1 MKNMYYDI
9 TSFTFE
15 DDQFALEN
23 IELNRH
29 LFDKIESNRI
39 DLINFGNRN
48 GIFIARYATHDAF
61 LRGRAVSQQIFGT
74 LVGNQAVDIDTLQW
88 HEGQAFITL

>member
-1 MKNMYYDI
+1 MSIMYYDI

-15 DDQFALEN
+15 DDKSNLEN
-23 IELNRH
+23 IKLNRH
-29 LFDKIESNRI
+29 LFDKIESNRA

-61 LRGRAVSQQIFGT
+61 LRGRAISQQIFGT
-74 LVGNQAVDIDTLQW
+74 LVGNQAADIDTLQW